1 MKRARKQ
8 TAKQVEFPQLEAEPY
23 EYFEGVDYRK
33 IMSLKI
39 SSIKIDSDNQQL
51 KKENITK
58 KTSTSLKKTVA
69 QDESKIPSSNF
80 NENQMNSTNESL

>member
-51 KKENITK
+51 KQENITK
-58 KTSTSLKKTVA
+58 KNWIAKHLFLISELR
-69 QDESKIPSSNF
+69 F
-80 NENQMNSTNESL
+80 

>member
-8 TAKQVEFPQLEAEPY
+8 TAKQVDFPQLEAEPY

-39 SSIKIDSDNQQL
+39 SSI
-51 KKENITK
+51 
-58 KTSTSLKKTVA
+58 
-69 QDESKIPSSNF
+69 
-80 NENQMNSTNESL
+80 